1 MPGSAR
7 KRPRPEVE
15 ENRADCPFTV
25 TIESEFNKKAPK
37 RRKSGKDAPEPPRK
51 IYRQLSPFSPIGRF
65 KTHETLD
72 IDYAVE
78 PSAKWQEMTRYNSFV
93 RKLAPPSPLD
103 RNRPVGSPGLARAHC
118 PRPICTA
125 DTTAH

>member
-51 IYRQLSPFSPIGRF
+51 IYRQLSPFSPIGQF

-93 RKLAPPSPLD
+93 RKLAPPSPLIAIALSA
-103 RNRPVGSPGLARAHC
+103 PPARAYY
-118 PRPICTA
+118 PRHMCTA

>member
-7 KRPRPEVE
+7 KRPRREVE

-25 TIESEFNKKAPK
+25 TIESEFSKKPTK
-37 RRKSGKDAPEPPRK
+37 RRKSGKDLAEPQRK
-51 IYRQLSPFSPIGRF
+51 VYHQLSPFSPIGKF
-65 KTHETLD
+65 KSYETLD

-93 RKLAPPSPLD
+93 RK
-103 RNRPVGSPGLARAHC
+103 
-118 PRPICTA
+118 
-125 DTTAH
+125 

>member
-7 KRPRPEVE
+7 KRPRREVE

-25 TIESEFNKKAPK
+25 TIESEFSKKATK
-37 RRKSGKDAPEPPRK
+37 RRKSGRGDTAEPPRK
-51 IYRQLSPFSPIGRF
+51 IYHQLSPFSPVGKF

-93 RKLAPPSPLD
+93 RK
-103 RNRPVGSPGLARAHC
+103 
-118 PRPICTA
+118 
-125 DTTAH
+125 